1 MTILFVLL
9 HAAPPIFFT
18 QLKRQATTVTI
29 LKMGVVIG
37 GHNNYGYIIIRKQL
51 NCVKLIRKR
60 HRVLLPF
67 LSPTLTVP
75 APVCD
80 AAPVSDDGVIAVTW
94 DYTHT
99 GGLNL
104 TEVIVQY
111 GIYSADEIDFQDIP
125 DGNLTDVDE
134 VTLDVGGLVAGRAY
148 VFQITATNDVGSAT
162 VQCPP
167 VVHTVGKPLSMSQQ
181 TLELQPYCMLASNP
195 GLPRTFFA
203 AEKLCVEGL
212 GLRLTACATTVE
224 PLLKNTPE
232 LRTPLY

>member
-1 MTILFVLL
+1 
-9 HAAPPIFFT
+9 
-18 QLKRQATTVTI
+18 
-29 LKMGVVIG
+29 MGVVIG
-37 GHNNYGYIIIRKQL
+37 GHNNYGYMIIRRQL

-67 LSPTLTVP
+67 LPPTLTVP

-80 AAPVSDDGVIAVTW
+80 AAPVSANGVITVTW

-111 GIYSADEIDFQDIP
+111 GIYSDDEIEFQGIP

-134 VTLDVGGLVAGRAY
+134 VTLDVEGLVAGRAY
-148 VFQITATNDVGSAT
+148 VFQITATNDVGSTT

-167 VVHTVGKPLSMSQQ
+167 VVHTVGKPSSMNQQ
-181 TLELQPYCMLASNP
+181 TMQLKGVIYTSYSDL
-195 GLPRTFFA
+195 F
-203 AEKLCVEGL
+203 L
-212 GLRLTACATTVE
+212 GPLTCQGCHFI
-224 PLLKNTPE
+224 L
-232 LRTPLY
+232 